1 MPLLLTEADVKS
13 VLTMPLA
20 LECVQDSFQG
30 LADGSALLH
39 SRQRLHLPSK
49 SYLHYMAAAD
59 GASGYLGLK
68 IYTSSREGLRFLI
81 TLFSMESG
89 DLLAL
94 IEADFMGQMRT
105 GAASGL
111 ATRLLARE
119 DARTLGMVGTGLQA
133 RTQLQA
139 IAQIRKLT
147 EVRAFSRESAK
158 REIFAKEM
166 TEALKIPVSAAES
179 AEAAVRGADIIVT
192 STTSTNPVVE
202 GRWLNPGVHI
212 NAIGANFP
220 QKRELDAQA
229 VKRCNVIVVDSREQS
244 KLEAGDIIQTCGE
257 DAQRWAEVRELAD
270 IVSGKV
276 TGRTNTNEIT
286 LFKSNGIA
294 IEDVVVAGRIYEMA
308 RERGIGRQVPM
319 WQQAEPEKRVRSLSS
334 EALLKAQF

>member
-13 VLTMPLA
+13 LLSMPLA
-20 LECVQDSFQG
+20 LECVQDSFQR

-59 GASGYLGLK
+59 GASGYMGLK
-68 IYTSSREGLRFLI
+68 TYSSSREGLRFLI
-81 TLFSMESG
+81 TLFSVESG

-94 IEADFMGQMRT
+94 IEADFVGQMRT

-111 ATRLLARE
+111 ATQLLARN
-119 DARTLGMVGTGLQA
+119 DARTIGIIGTGLQA

-139 IAQIRKLT
+139 IAQVRKLT
-147 EVRAFSRESAK
+147 ETRVFSRGSAN
-158 REIFAKEM
+158 REKFAKEM

-179 AEAAVRGADIIVT
+179 AEAAVRDADIIVT

-202 GRWLNPGVHI
+202 GGWLKPGVHI

-229 VKRCNVIVVDSREQS
+229 VKRCNLIVVDSREQS
-244 KLEAGDIIQTCGE
+244 KLEAGDLIQVFGE
-257 DAQRWAEVRELAD
+257 DDQQWKAARELAD
-270 IVSGKV
+270 LVGGKV
-276 TGRTNTNEIT
+276 AGRTNANEIT

-294 IEDVVVAGRIYEMA
+294 IEDIVVAGRIYEMA

-319 WQQAEPEKRVRSLSS
+319 WQQLETEKRVRTVS
-334 EALLKAQF
+334 